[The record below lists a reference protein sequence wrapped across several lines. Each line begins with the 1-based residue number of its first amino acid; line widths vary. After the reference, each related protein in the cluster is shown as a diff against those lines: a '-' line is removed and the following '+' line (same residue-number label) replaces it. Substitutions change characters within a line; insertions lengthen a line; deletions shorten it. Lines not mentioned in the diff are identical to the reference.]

1 MEYVAVLLPS
11 VVVGLIFWF
20 AMKSIFNA
28 DKSER
33 QAEARAQAEAD
44 WKCPGGG
51 YPPQPRPFQR
61 PELIADYSAL
71 GFPLETFFALTRC
84 HKAEDTFNQ
93 IHPAFP
99 KYSSFLKESL

>member
-1 MEYVAVLLPS
+1 VEYIAVLLPS

-44 WKCPGGG
+44 ERAQGQDSGP
-51 YPPQPRPFQR
+51 
-61 PELIADYSAL
+61 ADGHSA
-71 GFPLETFFALTRC
+71 GNS
-84 HKAEDTFNQ
+84 K
-93 IHPAFP
+93 
-99 KYSSFLKESL
+99 

>member
-33 QAEARAQAEAD
+33 QAEARAQAEAEGNAQGRD
-44 WKCPGGG
+44 AVRKDGHSND
-51 YPPQPRPFQR
+51 
-61 PELIADYSAL
+61 L
-71 GFPLETFFALTRC
+71 
-84 HKAEDTFNQ
+84 N
-93 IHPAFP
+93 
-99 KYSSFLKESL
+99 

>member
-1 MEYVAVLLPS
+1 MEYIAVLLPS

-44 WKCPGGG
+44 GNAPG
-51 YPPQPRPFQR
+51 
-61 PELIADYSAL
+61 AD
-71 GFPLETFFALTRC
+71 
-84 HKAEDTFNQ
+84 NQ
-93 IHPAFP
+93 GRDGH
-99 KYSSFLKESL
+99 SNGQN

>member
-33 QAEARAQAEAD
+33 RAEARAQAEAD
-44 WKCPGGG
+44 ANATA
-51 YPPQPRPFQR
+51 
-61 PELIADYSAL
+61 PETLRNDGQSN
-71 GFPLETFFALTRC
+71 GQ
-84 HKAEDTFNQ
+84 K
-93 IHPAFP
+93 
-99 KYSSFLKESL
+99 

>member
-1 MEYVAVLLPS
+1 MEYIAVLLPS

-44 WKCPGGG
+44 GNVQG
-51 YPPQPRPFQR
+51 
-61 PELIADYSAL
+61 AD
-71 GFPLETFFALTRC
+71 TRRN
-84 HKAEDTFNQ
+84 HGHSNG
-93 IHPAFP
+93 PN
-99 KYSSFLKESL
+99 

>member
-1 MEYVAVLLPS
+1 MEYIAVLLPS

-44 WKCPGGG
+44 
-51 YPPQPRPFQR
+51 
-61 PELIADYSAL
+61 E
-71 GFPLETFFALTRC
+71 
-84 HKAEDTFNQ
+84 KAQAPDTLRHRGHSNG
-93 IHPAFP
+93 
-99 KYSSFLKESL
+99 LN